1 MKSCLC
7 NRCQDPTEFGSFL
20 SAHKCCKCSSN
31 NQTPLLPHDPTDPD
45 SAWTCPVHRRLQMPG
60 KAAQQL
66 AIDLQ
71 MDLYAGGLIITI
83 KTLEEKIQLLKEFL
97 HPNHGLVLAAERSL
111 VNCYSQVASDEQ
123 TSCRHHQEK
132 MKHICQGQLEILDKI
147 DKGFP
152 DWKGDLLKHLS
163 TALLNLAR
171 MDLQEGRIQRP
182 QFLNEVK
189 EAMKLVQEG
198 IRCKSCVKM
207 SRSTMTLEEM
217 VDSMSDSDSRKS
229 SRTNSLLDLR

>member
-1 MKSCLC
+1 M
-7 NRCQDPTEFGSFL
+7 QIP
-20 SAHKCCKCSSN
+20 A
-31 NQTPLLPHDPTDPD
+31 
-45 SAWTCPVHRRLQMPG
+45 

-71 MDLYAGGLIITI
+71 MDLYAGGLITTI
-83 KTLEEKIQLLKEFL
+83 KSLQEKIQTLQGFL
-97 HPNHGLVLAAERSL
+97 HPNHGLILAAQRSL
-111 VNCYSQVASDEQ
+111 VNCYSQVSSDEQ
-123 TSCRHHQEK
+123 TSNRKHQEK
-132 MKHICQGQLEILDKI
+132 MKKICQGQLQILDKI
-147 DKGFP
+147 DQGFA

-171 MDLQEGRIQRP
+171 MDLQEGLISRP

-229 SRTNSLLDLR
+229 SRANSLLDLR